1 MTSSPPQELR
11 RLQARILDLI
21 AQFVP
26 CPLNGA
32 FWEIRENRFLESY
45 PRPLPDPI
53 AAVVFPQTEE
63 TPSPGPYRLILAPPW
78 GKSRS
83 PVTWALFP
91 LVLGSYQGGGLALCP
106 CRSDFVWTPALLS
119 QVGTVADLY
128 GSRYAQLTPG
138 AGESLDLSYL
148 HHELRAP
155 LSAIIGF
162 ARMLKDEL
170 YGPLNPKQQQYVQ
183 GIASSGDYLLSLVND
198 VLDWSKLSAQQEEL
212 FCEWVAVED
221 LCLAVIFLFKEK
233 AKSKGLTL
241 ELTLAP
247 EAGLCW
253 GDQKRLKQ
261 ILINLLSN
269 AVKFTE
275 TGAVTLQVYVQEQ
288 TLYFTVQD
296 TGVGI
301 SPQDQSQLF
310 QPFRQIPHSLNRREK
325 GTGLGLALSRKLA
338 QLHGGDITC
347 LSQPGQGSCFT
358 LQIPLRPDSPVPAP
372 LPPRP

>member
-1 MTSSPPQELR
+1 MTSPPPQELR
-11 RLQARILDLI
+11 SLQEQILNLVARL
-21 AQFVP
+21 VP

-32 FWEIRENRFLESY
+32 FWELRENRFLESY
-45 PRPLPDPI
+45 PRPLPAPI
-53 AAVVFPQTEE
+53 AAAVLAQTEE

-83 PVTWALFP
+83 PVTWALFSP
-91 LVLGSYQGGGLALCP
+91 IPGADQGGLALCP
-106 CRSDFVWTPALLS
+106 RRSDFVWTPALLS
-119 QVGTVADLY
+119 QVGMVAELY
-128 GSRYAQLTPG
+128 GSRHAQLIPG
-138 AGESLDLSYL
+138 AEEGLDLSYL

-233 AKSKGLTL
+233 AKSKGLAL
-241 ELTLAP
+241 DLSLAP

-275 TGAVTLQVYVQEQ
+275 TGAVTLAVYVREQ
-288 TLYFTVQD
+288 TLYFAVQD

-301 SPQDQSQLF
+301 SPQDQNQLF

-338 QLHGGDITC
+338 RLHGGDITC
-347 LSQPGQGSCFT
+347 FSQPGQGSCFT
-358 LQIPLRPDSPVPAP
+358 LQIPLRPDSPAPAP
-372 LPPRP
+372 LPPRR

>member
-1 MTSSPPQELR
+1 L
-11 RLQARILDLI
+11 
-21 AQFVP
+21 VP

-45 PRPLPDPI
+45 PRPLPAPI
-53 AAVVFPQTEE
+53 ASAVLAQTEE
-63 TPSPGPYRLILAPPW
+63 SPSPGPYRLILAPPW

-91 LVLGSYQGGGLALCP
+91 LVPGSHRDGGLALCP
-106 CRSDFVWTPALLS
+106 RRSDFVWTPALLTHLETL
-119 QVGTVADLY
+119 VDLY
-128 GSRYAQLTPG
+128 QSHRAPLTPG
-138 AGESLDLSYL
+138 AEEALDLSYL

-233 AKSKGLTL
+233 AKNKGLTL
-241 ELTLAP
+241 ELNVAP

-275 TGAVTLQVYVQEQ
+275 TGAVTLQVYVQEHR
-288 TLYFTVQD
+288 LHFAVQD
-296 TGVGI
+296 TGIGI
-301 SPQDQSQLF
+301 APQDQSQLF

-325 GTGLGLALSRKLA
+325 GTGLGLALSRKFA

-358 LQIPLRPDSPVPAP
+358 LQIPLRPDSPAPAP
-372 LPPRP
+372 LPPRR